1 MTIDYQQIINQFA
14 QIIGVCLPM
23 GLTLGLCEKMVTF
36 VLDAALDRLSN
47 RRRNI
52 DV

>member
-1 MTIDYQQIINQFA
+1 MEIDYQTIINQFG
-14 QIIGVCLPM
+14 QIIGICLPM

>member
-1 MTIDYQQIINQFA
+1 MDYQEVINQFA
-14 QIIGVCLPM
+14 EILAIVVPM
-23 GLTLGLCEKMVTF
+23 GLTLGFCEKMVGF
-36 VLDAALDRLSN
+36 VMDAALDRLSN

>member
-1 MTIDYQQIINQFA
+1 MDYQAVINQFA
-14 QIIGVCLPM
+14 EILGIVLPM
-23 GLTLGLCEKMVTF
+23 GLTLGFCEKMVSF